1 MIRDTFAISEISE
14 LSDLALFDKRTTSTF
29 ETDVRCCLNSFL
41 LIMTPPLNLQMFW
54 NILIEQTSLQT
65 KLLLTEYWDVRY
77 FTFILVCL
85 FEIIL
90 IDYHLFFSSGVQVF
104 L

>member
-41 LIMTPPLNLQMFW
+41 LIMTPPLNLQMF
-54 NILIEQTSLQT
+54 
-65 KLLLTEYWDVRY
+65 
-77 FTFILVCL
+77 
-85 FEIIL
+85 
-90 IDYHLFFSSGVQVF
+90 
-104 L
+104 